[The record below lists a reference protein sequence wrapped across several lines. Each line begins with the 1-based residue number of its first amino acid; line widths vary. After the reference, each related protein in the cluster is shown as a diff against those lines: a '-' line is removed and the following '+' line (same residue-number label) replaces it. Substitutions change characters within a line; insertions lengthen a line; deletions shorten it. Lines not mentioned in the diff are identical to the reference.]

1 VLKIL
6 ALIDTPVWMLIVAIC
21 VAIIL
26 VQRRKL
32 RSLDQP
38 HLLLPR
44 KERQAYARELIAR
57 ERGEYEQE
65 TIARLSRAIQRGEA
79 L

>member
-1 VLKIL
+1 MLKIL
-6 ALIDTPVWMLIVAIC
+6 ALIDTPIWMLIVA
-21 VAIIL
+21 VLVIIVL
-26 VQRRKL
+26 AQRRRL
-32 RSLDQP
+32 RGLKEP

-65 TIARLSRAIQRGEA
+65 TIARLTRSIQGKEIS
-79 L
+79 

>member
-1 VLKIL
+1 MLKIL
-6 ALIDTPVWMLIVAIC
+6 ALIDTPVWMLIVGIC

-44 KERQAYARELIAR
+44 KERQAYARELVAR

-65 TIARLSRAIQRGEA
+65 MIARLSRAIQRGEA